1 MRGFGTLCLPSTLL
15 KIYRSLIE
23 PYISFGLIV
32 WGQAANSSL
41 NKILILQKRALQLL
55 YFSDRRAR
63 AIPLFVRSGV
73 LPLYMLFLKY
83 DN

>member
-1 MRGFGTLCLPSTLL
+1 MPTKYSL
-15 KIYRSLIE
+15 KDLYRSLIE

-41 NKILILQKRALQLL
+41 NKILILQKRALQLM